1 MEDDDDQPFS
11 VKARA
16 VAESAKALKVELDLP
31 DGKRQIWVPK
41 SVIHDDSEVFDNAEN
56 KQGKLVLQAWFARE
70 EGLAE

>member
-1 MEDDDDQPFS
+1 MEDDDEQTFS
-11 VKARA
+11 VAARA
-16 VAESAKALKVELDLP
+16 VAESAKALKVEMDLP

-56 KQGKLVLQAWFARE
+56 KRGKLVLHGWFARE